1 MLTTRMSCKEMFD
14 NLVADKEKIDLKEKY
29 LLSKAIKELKK
40 KNSFPAHVKYEYKI
54 PATRNNYIIFFYAA
68 NRHSVENPK
77 VNHFCELFDDNN
89 KRFILKWGVSPYS
102 HCENSKPTLL
112 RQIHAYTS
120 HFFQRYKERFLKDES
135 LMANDVACRYFS
147 RNGNDYFP
155 IDITTDI
162 NNNIEKYGMVGKK
175 GFVVTDGFCCT
186 NSCLEGTLSENR
198 ADDKVDAMLVIFT
211 TFISKNEMSEKQY
224 ESIKKGKTELISKF
238 LNDFE
243 TKYKGEE
250 FVLYK

>member
-1 MLTTRMSCKEMFD
+1 
-14 NLVADKEKIDLKEKY
+14 
-29 LLSKAIKELKK
+29 
-40 KNSFPAHVKYEYKI
+40 
-54 PATRNNYIIFFYAA
+54 
-68 NRHSVENPK
+68 
-77 VNHFCELFDDNN
+77 
-89 KRFILKWGVSPYS
+89 
-102 HCENSKPTLL
+102 
-112 RQIHAYTS
+112 
-120 HFFQRYKERFLKDES
+120 
-135 LMANDVACRYFS
+135 
-147 RNGNDYFP
+147 
-155 IDITTDI
+155 
-162 NNNIEKYGMVGKK
+162 MVGKK